1 MDWSQVTFRKIR
13 GLIVFTILIMV
24 GLWNFDKVLE
34 IVGVI
39 WGLVF
44 PFVLGGAIAF
54 IINVPMSF
62 IEAKMF
68 GKNKEDRGK
77 AAKKLARP
85 VSLVLTIAIV
95 VGLIVLVMFV
105 LVPQLGDT
113 FSSLGSSIA
122 AFIPKLQ
129 EWVGNFTNNNPDVM
143 KWVDQIEF
151 NPDKMISWG

>member
-1 MDWSQVTFRKIR
+1 MDWSQETLRKIR

-39 WGLVF
+39 WGLAF

-77 AAKKLARP
+77 AEIGRASCRER
-85 VSLVLTIAIV
+85 V
-95 VGLIVLVMFV
+95 
-105 LVPQLGDT
+105 
-113 FSSLGSSIA
+113 
-122 AFIPKLQ
+122 
-129 EWVGNFTNNNPDVM
+129 
-143 KWVDQIEF
+143 
-151 NPDKMISWG
+151 